1 MGSITYLDTNIFIK
15 AFEGRDEQSRA
26 LLELFSQ
33 EPPSGFTP
41 FATSELTLAEL
52 LVGPYRR
59 NDDIGDLG
67 RMHYETLIQ
76 PSEWLIVLPVDREV
90 LAGAALLRSLHP
102 IKLPDAI
109 HISSALKAGCTQFMT
124 DDQGIRG
131 LYALTYTSQ
140 TQNWQ
145 TSPISVMRPS
155 VSLIAALPESWQS
168 P

>member
-1 MGSITYLDTNIFIK
+1 VGSITYLDTNIFIK

-33 EPPSGFTP
+33 EPPTGFIP

-76 PSEWLIVLPVDREV
+76 PSEWLIVVPVDREV

-102 IKLPDAI
+102 VKLPDAI
-109 HISSALKAGCTQFMT
+109 HISSALKLGCAQFMT

-131 LYALTYTSQ
+131 SYALRYTSA

-145 TSPISVMRPS
+145 TSHIPVMRPD
-155 VSLIAALPESWQS
+155 VSELAALPQGWQS